1 MQKYICKCGRTF
13 SKSSAAATTGYP
25 LKKYEK
31 GHECYGC
38 PFIVVERDW
47 QTNEII
53 KYECRATP
61 QITYST
67 RCYIGINDGDHT
79 SCHLYTLDL
88 NFAKCVMDYIKTLD
102 GAANTQESWSYN
114 EPNSLPKEW
123 RAADFGKCYAFNDC
137 FGLAILPLS
146 FQSNKKGTEARRAV
160 MERFFT
166 SDGKRK
172 DILSEYEEKETV
184 LSGIKAAIAAANDKM
199 EEINNMR
206 VFNIEAFTSQGEQLK
221 QIALDLLIPYHNHK
235 FKLYEGERLDDMVNS
250 IKDNGVLTPIIV
262 RPAPDNEGKY
272 EILAGHNR
280 CNAAKKAGLTTVPG
294 IVKENLSDE
303 EAEMYVIETNLMQRG
318 FNDLSI
324 SEQAAVIAMR
334 HSQMFNEDKRAAINR
349 ELRAMENSQTENDN
363 SEQPEKQSKLAA
375 AGEEYGLSKNTVAR
389 LIRINKLLTLY
400 DKFTLAVDLKDLS
413 VRAAV
418 ELSYITS
425 KTALELIF
433 DKYSVGVVV
442 DNVWHDSVKI
452 NMAKAVEL
460 RSIFENFRGSKEQA
474 VKLLNEGKPS
484 IADEDETVRNVK
496 PIKISMQPDM
506 FQRYFKP
513 ETKPDEIAETIEK
526 ALDMY
531 FSQQNQNES
540 STDDNDDG
548 IEKFEFTEHT
558 YKALK
563 TQRINT
569 VSELKAFIEDEDTA
583 RNILGI
589 KAVDEILITLDLE
602 EDI

>member
-13 SKSSAAATTGYP
+13 SKSSTADTTGYP
-25 LKKYEK
+25 LTNYEK

-38 PFIVVERDW
+38 PYVVEYFDW
-47 QTNEII
+47 QT
-53 KYECRATP
+53 KAVTKRECRATP
-61 QITYST
+61 KLDYTTY
-67 RCYIGINDGDHT
+67 CHIGTNDKDHT
-79 SCHLYTLDL
+79 AAYFYTLDL
-88 NFAKCVMDYIKTLD
+88 GLAKRVYTWCQNIEGCIKPTPQSPV
-102 GAANTQESWSYN
+102 NTFPE
-114 EPNSLPKEW
+114 KW
-123 RAADFGKCYAFNDC
+123 RAADFDKNGLIAF
-137 FGLAILPLS
+137 PL
-146 FQSNKKGTEARRAV
+146 FFEKNKRGTEARRSV
-160 MERFFT
+160 KKHFFEHDRPQEREM
-166 SDGKRK
+166 
-172 DILSEYEEKETV
+172 ILYKMMV
-184 LSGIKAAIAAANDKM
+184 AIATANDKM
-199 EEINNMR
+199 EEINNMGG
-206 VFNIEAFTSQGEQLK
+206 FKIEAFTSQGEQLK
-221 QIALDLLIPYHNHK
+221 QIAIDLLIPYHNHK

-280 CNAAKKAGLTTVPG
+280 CNAAKKAGLNTIPG

-318 FNDLSI
+318 FNDLSV
-324 SEQAAVIAMR
+324 SEQAAVVAMR
-334 HSQMFNEDKRAAINR
+334 HSQMFDEEKRSAINR
-349 ELRAMENSQTENDN
+349 ELKAMEKCPVGTVMPSLV

-389 LIRINKLLTLY
+389 LVRINKLLTLC
-400 DKFTLAVDLKDLS
+400 DKFTLAVDLKDIS

-433 DKYSVGVVV
+433 DKYNVSVIV
-442 DNVWHDSVKI
+442 DNVWCDSVKI
-452 NMAKAVEL
+452 NLDKAVAL
-460 RSIFENFRGSKEQA
+460 REIFENFRGSKEQA
-474 VKLLNEGKPS
+474 IKLLNEGKPS
-484 IADEDETVRNVK
+484 TSDKDDTTSTVK

-531 FSQQNQNES
+531 FSQQNQTENH
-540 STDDNDDG
+540 DDDEENAD
-548 IEKFEFTEHT
+548 IEKFSFSEGTH
-558 YKALK
+558 KALK
-563 TQRINT
+563 RQRINT
-569 VSELKAFIEDEDTA
+569 VSELKNLMEDEDTA

-589 KAVDEILITLDLE
+589 KAVDEILAVIDLKA
-602 EDI
+602 D

>member
-13 SKSSAAATTGYP
+13 SKSSTADTTGYP
-25 LKKYEK
+25 LTNYEK

-38 PFIVVERDW
+38 PYVVEYIDW
-47 QTNEII
+47 QT
-53 KYECRATP
+53 KAVTKRECRATP
-61 QITYST
+61 KLDYTTY
-67 RCYIGINDGDHT
+67 CHIGTDDKDHT
-79 SCHLYTLDL
+79 AAYFYTLDL
-88 NFAKCVMDYIKTLD
+88 GLAKRVYTWCQNIDGCIKPTPQSPV
-102 GAANTQESWSYN
+102 NTFPE
-114 EPNSLPKEW
+114 KW
-123 RAADFGKCYAFNDC
+123 RAADFDNRH
-137 FGLAILPLS
+137 GLIKFPL
-146 FQSNKKGTEARRAV
+146 FFEKNKRGTEARRSV
-160 MERFFT
+160 KKHFFEHDRPHEREIIVY
-166 SDGKRK
+166 K
-172 DILSEYEEKETV
+172 IMV
-184 LSGIKAAIAAANDKM
+184 AIATANDKM
-199 EEINNMR
+199 EEINSMGG
-206 VFNIEAFTSQGEQLK
+206 FNINAFITQGAQLK

-250 IKDNGVLTPIIV
+250 IKANGVLTPIIV

-280 CNAAKKAGLTTVPG
+280 CNAAKKAGLDTVPG
-294 IVKENLSDE
+294 VVKENLSDE

-318 FNDLSI
+318 INDLSI

-400 DKFTLAVDLKDLS
+400 DKFTLAVDSKDLS

-442 DNVWHDSVKI
+442 DNVWRDSVKI

-474 VKLLNEGKPS
+474 VKLLSEGKPS
-484 IADEDETVRNVK
+484 IAGEDETVRNVK

-540 STDDNDDG
+540 STNDSDDG
-548 IEKFEFTEHT
+548 IEKFEFTEQT

-602 EDI
+602 EDV